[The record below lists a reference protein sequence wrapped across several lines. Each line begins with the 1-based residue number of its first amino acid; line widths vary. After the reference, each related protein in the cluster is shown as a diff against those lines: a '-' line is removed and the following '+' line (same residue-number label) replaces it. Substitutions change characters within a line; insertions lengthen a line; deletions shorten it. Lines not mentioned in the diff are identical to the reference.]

1 MKVFKTTESAIVGFR
16 KKVYRFFKQNG
27 RTLPWRTDYN
37 PYHIIVSEIMLQQ
50 TQVDRVTEKFIQF
63 ITVFPT
69 LDSLAGAPLE
79 RVLSTWQGLGY
90 NRRANSLREA
100 ARQIIQ
106 LYKGVVPDDPELL
119 KTLPGIGPATAASIA
134 AFAYNKPTL
143 FLETNIRTVYIHH
156 FFPDRESVSD
166 DELLPVANAALDRR
180 NPRKWYS
187 ALMDYG
193 TMLKKTEGNLSR
205 KSLNYKKQSP
215 FHGSKRQLRGMILK
229 TLVTGKGYS
238 VVSLAKKLDRSAEE
252 VREQIDALVGE
263 GLLVRRSGIL
273 RIAD

>member
-1 MKVFKTTESAIVGFR
+1 MRLSETIQNFR
-16 KKVYRFFKQNG
+16 RQVYNYFKQNG

-37 PYHIIVSEIMLQQ
+37 PYHILVSEIMLQQ
-50 TQVDRVTEKFIQF
+50 TQVDRVTEKFVQF
-63 ITVFPT
+63 ISAFPT
-69 LDSLAGAPLE
+69 LDSLADAPLE
-79 RVLSTWQGLGY
+79 RVLSAWQGLGY

-106 LYKGVVPDDPELL
+106 LHKGVVPDDPEAL

-166 DELLPVANAALDRR
+166 DELLQVANAALDRR

-205 KSLNYKKQSP
+205 KSLNYKKQAP
-215 FHGSKRQLRGMILK
+215 FQGSKRQLRGMILK
-229 TLVTGKGYS
+229 TLVTGKSYG
-238 VVSLAKKLDRSAEE
+238 VVSLARKLDRSAEE
-252 VREQIDALVGE
+252 VREQLNALAGE
-263 GLLVRRSGIL
+263 GLLVWRGRTCK
-273 RIAD
+273 IAD

>member
-1 MKVFKTTESAIVGFR
+1 MEIPEFRNLVYNYFR
-16 KKVYRFFKQNG
+16 KEG

-37 PYHIIVSEIMLQQ
+37 PYHILVSEIMLQQ
-50 TQVDRVTEKFIQF
+50 TQVDRVTEKFVQF
-63 ITVFPT
+63 ITAFPT
-69 LDSLAGAPLE
+69 LDTLAGAPLE
-79 RVLSTWQGLGY
+79 RVLSAWQGLGY

-106 LYKGVVPDDPELL
+106 LYKCVIPDDPEIL

-134 AFAYNKPTL
+134 AFAYNRPTL

-229 TLVTGKGYS
+229 TLVTGKSYG
-238 VVSLAKKLDRSAEE
+238 VVSLARKLDRSAEE
-252 VREQIDALVGE
+252 VREQLNALAGE
-263 GLLVRRSGIL
+263 GLLVWRGRTCK
-273 RIAD
+273 IAD